1 MALEGL
7 TGFDSDQDITTAR
20 GTDVG
25 LGDYI
30 FDIPVGAVK
39 GLSQAVQG
47 LLQLGAMP
55 IDYLGNTDLLT
66 GIDELYDK
74 IPPETTTA

>member
-7 TGFDSDQDITTAR
+7 RGFDSDQDITTAR

-30 FDIPVGAVK
+30 FDIPVVVDG
-39 GLSQAVQG
+39 
-47 LLQLGAMP
+47 
-55 IDYLGNTDLLT
+55 TDHQSL
-66 GIDELYDK
+66 
-74 IPPETTTA
+74 

>member
-7 TGFDSDQDITTAR
+7 RGFDSDQDITTAR

-30 FDIPVGAVK
+30 FDIPVGAV
-39 GLSQAVQG
+39 
-47 LLQLGAMP
+47 
-55 IDYLGNTDLLT
+55 
-66 GIDELYDK
+66 
-74 IPPETTTA
+74 